1 MARRFL
7 ITGTDTG
14 VGKTVLGCALGFAL
28 QARGL
33 RVGVMKPAETGCESR
48 DGELQPADAI
58 ALKLAS
64 GSSESLDLICP
75 YRYRSPLAPAA
86 AADHDSLPPLNL
98 DRIGEVFDQI
108 ASRNDVVLVEGAGGL
123 SVPLTW
129 QTNYADLANQL
140 DLTIVVVVAN
150 RLGCI
155 NSTLLTLDY
164 AAHNNLKIAGYVLN
178 DVDAA
183 ESVAARTNLDSL
195 RKLAHVPCLGT
206 IGWKE
211 PVSKAL
217 IRQIAGDLF
226 RE

>member
-1 MARRFL
+1 
-7 ITGTDTG
+7 
-14 VGKTVLGCALGFAL
+14 
-28 QARGL
+28 
-33 RVGVMKPAETGCESR
+33 MKPAETGCESQ

-64 GSSESLDLICP
+64 ASSESLDLICP

-86 AADHDSLPPLNL
+86 AADLDSQPPPNL
-98 DRIGEVFDQI
+98 DRIGEIFDQI
-108 ASRNDVVLVEGAGGL
+108 ASRADVVLVEGAGGL
-123 SVPLTW
+123 TVPLTW
-129 QTNYADLANQL
+129 HANYADLANQL
-140 DLTIVVVVAN
+140 DLTAVVVVAN

-155 NSTLLTLDY
+155 NTTLLTLDY
-164 AAHNNLKIAGYVLN
+164 AAHRNQKIAGYVLN

-183 ESVAARTNLDSL
+183 ESLAARTNLNSL
-195 RKLAHVPCLGT
+195 GKLTKVPCLGT

-211 PVSKAL
+211 PVSKVL